1 MGKLFAAGVVAA
13 MLAMMLVFAT
23 APASGQPA
31 KSADPI
37 FGRWMMDQAKSV
49 NNRGG
54 DHATFPTQHVR
65 ILAPDGN
72 GVRNTLANTPTA
84 SPQYSYSAPFDGK
97 DHHDPRFPDRDQT
110 LAHWH
115 LAPDLIVRQQKTDG
129 KTSEWVIYTVSADGK
144 VFTSISWAPSNPE
157 LQDVQVFTRAN

>member
-1 MGKLFAAGVVAA
+1 MGKLFGAGMVVVT
-13 MLAMMLVFAT
+13 LAMTLVFAHSR
-23 APASGQPA
+23 AFGQA
-31 KSADPI
+31 VKSADPI
-37 FGRWMMDQAKSV
+37 FGRWMMDQTKSV

-65 ILAPDGN
+65 ILAPDGD
-72 GVRNTLANTPTA
+72 GLRNTLANTPTS
-84 SPQYSYSAPFDGK
+84 SPTYSYSGKFDGK
-97 DHHDPRFPDRDQT
+97 DYPDSRTPGRDQT

-115 LAPDLIVRQQKTDG
+115 LAPDVIVRLQKTDG
-129 KTSEWVIYTVSADGK
+129 QTSEWVIYTVSSDGK